1 MLIINERSS
10 TTTRLLGGIKM
21 PLIIVAVGIL
31 VLLLLIMGLKLNTFI
46 SLIIVSFGVAISLG
60 IPLGEIVASI
70 EKGLGGTLGH
80 LALIFGLGAMLGK
93 LIADSGGAQRI
104 AMTLVNKFGEKNI
117 QWAVV
122 VSSFIIGVALF
133 FEVGLVL
140 LIPIVF
146 AISKELK
153 LSILYLGIPMAA
165 ALSVTHGFLPPHPG
179 PTVIAGEYGANLG
192 EVLLYGFIIAI
203 PTVLLAGPLF
213 TKLAKKL
220 VPESFTKTGNIA
232 SLGEQKV
239 YKLEDTP
246 GFGISVFTAML
257 PVILMSIATIITL
270 LQKTMGF
277 ADNSFLAIIRFIGD
291 ASISMLISILVAIY
305 TMGLARNIPIKTVM
319 QSCTTAITQIGM
331 MLLIIG
337 GGGAFKQVLIDGG
350 VGDYVAEL
358 FKGTTLSPVL
368 LAWIIAAILRIALGS
383 ATVAALTTAGLVIPL
398 LGQSDVNLALVVLA
412 TGAGSLIASHVNDA
426 GFWMFKEYFGLSM
439 KETFATWTLLETIIS
454 VSGLAFILLLSTVV

>member
-1 MLIINERSS
+1 
-10 TTTRLLGGIKM
+10 M
-21 PLIIVAVGIL
+21 PLVIVAIGIIA
-31 VLLLLIMGLKLNTFI
+31 LLILIMGFKLNTFV
-46 SLIIVSFGVAISLG
+46 SLIIVSFGVAIALG
-60 IPLGEIVASI
+60 MKLDEIIATI
-70 EKGLGGTLGH
+70 EAGLGGTLGH
-80 LALIFGLGAMLGK
+80 IALIFGLGAMLGK

-122 VSSFIIGVALF
+122 VSSFIIGIALF

-146 AISKELK
+146 AISKQLK
-153 LSILYLGIPMAA
+153 VSILYLGIPMAA

-179 PTVIAGEYGANLG
+179 PTTIAGEYGADLG
-192 EVLLYGFIIAI
+192 EVLLYGFIISI
-203 PTVLLAGPLF
+203 PTVFLAGPLF
-213 TKLAKKL
+213 TKIAKRL
-220 VPESFTKTGNIA
+220 VPASFTRTGDIA
-232 SLGEQKV
+232 SLGEQKTF
-239 YKLEDTP
+239 KMEDTP

-277 ADNSFLAIIRFIGD
+277 ADNNLLAIIRFVGG
-291 ASISMLISILVAIY
+291 ASPAMVISLLFAIY
-305 TMGLARNIPIKTVM
+305 TMGLARNIPIKSVM
-319 QSCTTAITQIGM
+319 DSCSTAISHIGM

-337 GGGAFKQVLIDGG
+337 GGGAFKQVLINGH

-358 FKGTTLSPVL
+358 FKGTSLSPII

-383 ATVAALTTAGLVIPL
+383 ATVAALTTAGLVIPM

-412 TGAGSLIASHVNDA
+412 TGAGSLVASHVNDA
-426 GFWMFKEYFGLSM
+426 GFWMFKEYFGLTM

-454 VSGLAFILLLSTVV
+454 VAGLGFILLLSLFV

>member
-1 MLIINERSS
+1 
-10 TTTRLLGGIKM
+10 M
-21 PLIIVAVGIL
+21 PLVIVALGI
-31 VLLLLIMGLKLNTFI
+31 VALLILIMGLKLNTFI
-46 SLIIVSFGVAISLG
+46 SLIIVSFGVALALG
-60 IPLGEIVASI
+60 MPLDGIVKTI
-70 EKGLGGTLGH
+70 EAGLGGTLGH

-104 AMTLVNKFGEKNI
+104 AMTLVKKFGEKNI

-122 VSSFIIGVALF
+122 AASFIIGIALF

-146 AISKELK
+146 AISRELK
-153 LSILYLGIPMAA
+153 VSILYLGIPMVA

-179 PTVIAGEYGANLG
+179 PTVIAGEYGADIG
-192 EVLLYGFIIAI
+192 QVLLYGFLIAV
-203 PTVLLAGPLF
+203 PTVILAGPIF
-213 TKLAKKL
+213 TKIAKRL
-220 VPESFTKTGNIA
+220 VPESFTKTGSIA
-232 SLGEQKV
+232 SLGEQKSF
-239 YKLEDTP
+239 KLEETP
-246 GFGISVFTAML
+246 GFGISVFTALL

-270 LQKTMGF
+270 MQKTMGF
-277 ADNSFLAIIRFIGD
+277 EDNGLLAAIRFIGE
-291 ASISMLISILVAIY
+291 AGTSMLLSLLFAVYSMGVA
-305 TMGLARNIPIKTVM
+305 RKIPMKDIM
-319 QSCTTAITQIGM
+319 ESCTSAILNIGM

-358 FKGTTLSPVL
+358 FKGTSLSPIL
-368 LAWIIAAILRIALGS
+368 LAWIIAAILRISLGS
-383 ATVAALTTAGLVIPL
+383 ATVAALTTAGLVIPM
-398 LGQSDVNLALVVLA
+398 LGQTDVNLALVVLA

-454 VSGLAFILLLSTVV
+454 VAGLGFILLLSLFV

>member
-1 MLIINERSS
+1 
-10 TTTRLLGGIKM
+10 M
-21 PLIIVAVGIL
+21 PLVIVAIGIL
-31 VLLLLIMGLKLNTFI
+31 ALLVLIMGFKLNTFV
-46 SLIIVSFGVAISLG
+46 SLIIVSFGVAIALG
-60 IPLGEIVASI
+60 MKLDEVISTI
-70 EKGLGGTLGH
+70 EAGLGGTLGH
-80 LALIFGLGAMLGK
+80 IALIFGLGAMLGK

-122 VSSFIIGVALF
+122 AASFIIGIALF

-146 AISKELK
+146 AISKQLK
-153 LSILYLGIPMAA
+153 VSILYLGIPMGA

-179 PTVIAGEYGANLG
+179 PTTIAGEFGADLG
-192 EVLLYGFIIAI
+192 QVLLYGFIIAI
-203 PTVLLAGPLF
+203 PTVIIAGPLF

-220 VPESFTKTGNIA
+220 VPESFTKTGDIA
-232 SLGEQKV
+232 SLGEQKTF
-239 YKLEDTP
+239 KLEDTP

-270 LQKTMGF
+270 LQKTIGF
-277 ADNSFLAIIRFIGD
+277 ADNTLLAIIRFVGG
-291 ASISMLISILVAIY
+291 ASPAMVISLLVAIY
-305 TMGLARNIPIKTVM
+305 TMGLARNIPIKSVM
-319 QSCTTAITQIGM
+319 DSCSTAISHIGM

-337 GGGAFKQVLIDGG
+337 GGGAFKQVLINGG

-358 FKGTTLSPVL
+358 FKGTNISPIL
-368 LAWIIAAILRIALGS
+368 LAWIIAAILRISLGS
-383 ATVAALTTAGLVIPL
+383 ATVAALTTAGMVIPM

-454 VSGLAFILLLSTVV
+454 VAGLGFVLLLSLFV

>member
-1 MLIINERSS
+1 
-10 TTTRLLGGIKM
+10 M
-21 PLIIVAVGIL
+21 PLFIVACGIL
-31 VLLLLIMGLKLNTFI
+31 ALLILIMYFKLNTFI
-46 SLIIVSFGVAISLG
+46 SLIIVSFGVALALG
-60 IPLGEIVASI
+60 MPLGEIVKSI
-70 EKGLGGTLGH
+70 EAGLGGTLGH

-93 LIADSGGAQRI
+93 LIADAGGAQRI
-104 AMTLVNKFGEKNI
+104 AITLIEKFGEKKI
-117 QWAVV
+117 QWAIVV
-122 VSSFIIGVALF
+122 ASFIIGVALF

-146 AISKELK
+146 AISKQLRV
-153 LSILYLGIPMAA
+153 SILYLGIPMAA

-179 PTVIAGEYGANLG
+179 PTVIAGEFGANIG

-203 PTVLLAGPLF
+203 PTVILAGPIF
-213 TKLAKKL
+213 TKIAKKI
-220 VPESFTKTGNIA
+220 VPDSFNKTGNIA

-239 YKLEDTP
+239 FKLEDTP
-246 GFGISVFTAML
+246 SFGISVFTAML

-270 LQKTMGF
+270 IQNTMGIN
-277 ADNSFLAIIRFIGD
+277 DNKALEIIRFVGD
-291 ASISMLISILVAIY
+291 ASTSMLISLLVAVY

-319 QSCTTAITQIGM
+319 DSCTTAITHIGM

-337 GGGAFKQVLIDGG
+337 GGGAFKQVLINGG

-358 FKGTTLSPVL
+358 FNGTSFSPIL
-368 LAWIIAAILRIALGS
+368 LAWIIAAILRISLGS

-398 LGQSDVNLALVVLA
+398 LGQTDANLALVVLA

-454 VSGLAFILLLSTVV
+454 VAGLGFILLLSLFV

>member
-1 MLIINERSS
+1 
-10 TTTRLLGGIKM
+10 M

>member
-1 MLIINERSS
+1 
-10 TTTRLLGGIKM
+10 M
-21 PLIIVAVGIL
+21 PLVIVGIGIIA
-31 VLLLLIMGLKLNTFI
+31 LLILIMGLKLNTFI
-46 SLIIVSFGVAISLG
+46 SLIIVSFGVALALG
-60 IPLGEIVASI
+60 MPLDQIVKTI
-70 EKGLGGTLGH
+70 EAGLGGTLGH

-122 VSSFIIGVALF
+122 AASFIIGVALF

-146 AISKELK
+146 AISRELK
-153 LSILYLGIPMAA
+153 ISILYLGIPMTA

-179 PTVIAGEYGANLG
+179 PTVIAGEFGANIG
-192 EVLLYGFIIAI
+192 EVLLYGLIIAL
-203 PTVLLAGPLF
+203 PTVILAGPVF
-213 TKLAKKL
+213 TKIAKRL
-220 VPESFTKTGNIA
+220 VPESFTKSGSIA
-232 SLGEQKV
+232 SLGEQKTF
-239 YKLEDTP
+239 KLEETP
-246 GFGISVFTAML
+246 GFGISVFTALL

-270 LQKTMGF
+270 LQKTLGF
-277 ADNSFLAIIRFIGD
+277 EDNSILAAIRFIGD
-291 ASISMLISILVAIY
+291 AGTSMLISLLVAIY
-305 TMGLARNIPIKTVM
+305 TMGLARKIPIKNVM
-319 QSCTTAITQIGM
+319 ESCTTAITHIGM

-358 FKGTTLSPVL
+358 FKGTNLSPIL
-368 LAWIIAAILRIALGS
+368 LAWIIAAILRISLGS
-383 ATVAALTTAGLVIPL
+383 ATVAALTTAGLVIPM

-454 VSGLAFILLLSTVV
+454 VAGLGFILLISLFV

>member
-1 MLIINERSS
+1 
-10 TTTRLLGGIKM
+10 M
-21 PLIIVAVGIL
+21 PLLIVAVGIL
-31 VLLLLIMGLKLNTFI
+31 ALLGLIMGIKLNTFI
-46 SLIIVSFGVAISLG
+46 SLIIVSFGVALALG
-60 IPLGEIVASI
+60 MPLEEIVKTI
-70 EKGLGGTLGH
+70 EAGLGGTLGH

-122 VSSFIIGVALF
+122 AASFIIGIALF

-146 AISKELK
+146 AISKEIK
-153 LSILYLGIPMAA
+153 VSILYLGIPMAA

-179 PTVIAGEYGANLG
+179 PTVIAGEYGADLG

-203 PTVLLAGPLF
+203 PTVILAGPIF

-220 VPESFTKTGNIA
+220 VPASFTKTGNIA

-239 YKLEDTP
+239 FKLEDTP

-277 ADNSFLAIIRFIGD
+277 EDNSLLAIIRFIGD
-291 ASISMLISILVAIY
+291 ASTSMLISLLVAVY
-305 TMGLARNIPIKTVM
+305 TMGLARKIPIKTVM
-319 QSCTTAITQIGM
+319 ESCTTAITHIGM

-337 GGGAFKQVLIDGG
+337 GGGAFKQVLINGG

-358 FKGTTLSPVL
+358 FKGTSLSPIL
-368 LAWIIAAILRIALGS
+368 LAWVIAAILRISLGS
-383 ATVAALTTAGLVIPL
+383 ATVAALTTAGLVIPM

-439 KETFATWTLLETIIS
+439 KETFATWTLLESIIS
-454 VSGLAFILLLSTVV
+454 VSGLAFILLLSLFV